1 MKYFL
6 LLTGTAILLLS
17 CISTVPPVNINTKSL
32 APEVQQPT
40 RQGDKTAEQSI
51 STSSV
56 KKTTKTVKSTSLSD
70 KEIEKEILSTIPSRF
85 EPVTTYGNHI
95 KIIYHDLDN
104 NGYKDA
110 FFLVIKKRDN
120 IVPSFTALSDVSR
133 LADVKSIPIDYF
145 LSVYLQIKGEMISMY
160 RIPIGSRDILADF
173 RAHFITKS
181 KLNPF
186 GLKISFLS
194 KKGKENEWIF
204 FSSYNRFSFFT
215 TQNNSSI
222 QYEYS
227 DIDNNNI
234 EDFIEWRHGL
244 EEGTGYETFLTW
256 YSWDGIQFKEKATTN
271 IVRNL
276 NSFLNETARLI
287 IQKKWKTLYLKVRG
301 EDSSKLLDQEIK
313 GASLFSSIF
322 LPTTSMEAGGL
333 QNCVNF
339 RSVIFPKIL
348 ENPFKIQSKQTRKIT
363 LMVRFVCDDGRDF
376 IRSVRVAL
384 RKNPFGK
391 SEYFFIQNPTT
402 TPKRGGL

>member
-6 LLTGTAILLLS
+6 LLIGTAFLLLS
-17 CISTVPPVNINTKSL
+17 CMSTVPPVSINTKPP
-32 APEVQQPT
+32 APDVQQPP
-40 RQGDKTAEQSI
+40 RQGDKGAERSI
-51 STSSV
+51 TTGSLKKITKKV
-56 KKTTKTVKSTSLSD
+56 KIASLSD

-85 EPVTTYGNHI
+85 EPVTTHGNHI

-104 NGYKDA
+104 NGYRDA
-110 FFLVIKKRDN
+110 FFLVIKKKDN
-120 IVPSFTALSDVSR
+120 IVPSFTTLSDVSR

-173 RAHFITKS
+173 SARFITKS
-181 KLNPF
+181 KSNPF

-194 KKGKENEWIF
+194 KKGAETEWIF

-244 EEGTGYETFLTW
+244 EEGTGYETYLTW

-276 NSFLNETARLI
+276 NSFLDETARLI

-301 EDSSKLLDQEIK
+301 EDSSKFLDQKIK
-313 GASLFSSIF
+313 GVSLFSSIF
-322 LPTTSMEAGGL
+322 LPTTGVEAGAL

-339 RSVIFPKIL
+339 RSVVFPKIF

-363 LMVRFVCDDGRDF
+363 LMVRFVCDDGHDF
-376 IRSVRVAL
+376 IRSVSVAL
-384 RKNPFGK
+384 HKNPFGN
-391 SEYFFIQNPTT
+391 SEYFFIL
-402 TPKRGGL
+402 KRL

>member
-6 LLTGTAILLLS
+6 LLIGTAFLLLS
-17 CISTVPPVNINTKSL
+17 CLSTVPPVSINTKSP
-32 APEVQQPT
+32 APDIQQPP
-40 RQGDKTAEQSI
+40 RQEDKGAEQSI
-51 STSSV
+51 TTGSLKNITKKV
-56 KKTTKTVKSTSLSD
+56 KTASLSD

-85 EPVTTYGNHI
+85 EPVTTHGNHI

-110 FFLVIKKRDN
+110 FFLVIKKRDT

-173 RAHFITKS
+173 TAHFIEKS
-181 KLNPF
+181 KSYPF

-194 KKGKENEWIF
+194 KKGAETEWIF

-215 TQNNSSI
+215 AQDNSSI

-244 EEGTGYETFLTW
+244 EEGTGYETYLTW

-276 NSFLNETARLI
+276 NSFLDETARLI
-287 IQKKWKTLYLKVRG
+287 IQKKWKTLYSKVRG
-301 EDSSKLLDQEIK
+301 EDSSKLLDQKIK

-322 LPTTSMEAGGL
+322 IPKTSEEAGVL

-339 RSVIFPKIL
+339 RSVVFPKFF
-348 ENPFKIQSKQTRKIT
+348 ENPFQIQSKQTRKIT
-363 LMVRFVCDDGRDF
+363 LMVRFACDDGHDF
-376 IRSVRVAL
+376 IRSVRVGL
-384 RKNPFGK
+384 NKNPFGK
-391 SEYFFIQNPTT
+391 SEFFFIV
-402 TPKRGGL
+402 K